1 MPHKAADPEII
12 KVLLKQEIIRLG
24 IPNNPSRT
32 VYQDRYHRGEA
43 PSPNSAMQITK
54 MSWSDLM
61 HDLGFSYDAKKNIA
75 QNGKKGASKHL
86 GAKQSIRLADPQT
99 CEQVVNGALELMRR
113 EKLYN
118 VKDFRLRCRP
128 VLGVSYDS
136 LMRYGFSFEEL
147 KKRYAAKYGESIR
160 KTSRWSRYSNADL
173 TFLVIDYMKA
183 HELNGLH
190 QYSTYLNLHND
201 AMPATE
207 TLKKRLQLSYSELN
221 RLLKILLQ

>member
-24 IPNNPSRT
+24 IQNNPSRT

-118 VKDFRLRCRP
+118 VCL
-128 VLGVSYDS
+128 LY
-136 LMRYGFSFEEL
+136 
-147 KKRYAAKYGESIR
+147 
-160 KTSRWSRYSNADL
+160 TSPSPRD
-173 TFLVIDYMKA
+173 
-183 HELNGLH
+183 
-190 QYSTYLNLHND
+190 
-201 AMPATE
+201 
-207 TLKKRLQLSYSELN
+207 
-221 RLLKILLQ
+221 